1 MYCVALLNP
10 GHLFDLNGLSQEGG
24 YILYD
29 NLDNL
34 HLKKMFRLNVCGEV
48 TNAGCGPDTGT
59 TMLYLTGS
67 GLAGKSL
74 PLTGKSLIPTAII

>member
-24 YILYD
+24 YTVYD
-29 NLDNL
+29 NLDPR
-34 HLKKMFRLNVCGEV
+34 KMFRLNVCGEIA
-48 TNAGCGPDTGT
+48 NAGCGPDTGT

-74 PLTGKSLIPTAII
+74 PLTGKILIPTAII